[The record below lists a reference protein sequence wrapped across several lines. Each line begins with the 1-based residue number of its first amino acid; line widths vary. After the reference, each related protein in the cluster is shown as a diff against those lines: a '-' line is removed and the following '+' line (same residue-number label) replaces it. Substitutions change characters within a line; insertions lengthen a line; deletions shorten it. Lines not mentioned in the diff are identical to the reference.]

1 MTPTILTNPNQ
12 LPPITLR
19 WFTAPD
25 YDTALAEYERKYGAA
40 ARCWQ
45 CGNNFY
51 FEGVK

>member
-25 YDTALAEYERKYGAA
+25 FDTALAECERRYGAPVA
-40 ARCWQ
+40 CWQ
-45 CGNNFY
+45 YGNCFY
-51 FEGVK
+51 FEEAK